1 MRRLSL
7 SFIALSEMKNK
18 LVEKL
23 FGLVLRINTATTSGK
38 CNTHNVWL
46 WRREALS
53 MGTWNKCH
61 AICEKNSNA
70 VPWNEEMDKLK
81 FVRAFMPRKPVD
93 ISKRQYAMAQPCPY
107 TGRGLTTQ

>member
-1 MRRLSL
+1 M
-7 SFIALSEMKNK
+7 
-18 LVEKL
+18 
-23 FGLVLRINTATTSGK
+23 
-38 CNTHNVWL
+38 
-46 WRREALS
+46 S

-81 FVRAFMPRKPVD
+81 FVRAFMPRKPID